1 MSSIYR
7 KGRDGYFYYQTYV
20 ENPESGNRD
29 KRIFHALG
37 TKSRTEAEKKKNSL
51 DLKYK
56 KLSKSSGVLFS
67 KKISSNNLKVLGII
81 ILTVFLTI
89 TIDNLL
95 YDRTIKH
102 KTVVNDIINED
113 RIFEVTPQMIEKKSI
128 IKPNSIVPEINTPEN
143 FADNLLNT
151 KVNDSL
157 DETEYNIV
165 IPEYEIIRLERFP
178 DSFNLGKIYI
188 TIDGRT
194 NKKNQLALCQ
204 KLQKKFNE
212 FSNVVI
218 CLYSNNL
225 AGKEL
230 ARGNFET
237 ISAEEQKLNWLALY
251 TFNPVEGEYFD
262 EFPNSY
268 LGVQ

>member
-37 TKSRTEAEKKKNSL
+37 TKSRAEAEEKKNNL

-56 KLSKSSGVLFS
+56 KLSKSSGVLFLR
-67 KKISSNNLKVLGII
+67 KISYNNIKVLGII
-81 ILTVFLTI
+81 ILIIFLTI
-89 TIDNLL
+89 TIDNSLD
-95 YDRTIKH
+95 DRTIKH
-102 KTVVNDIINED
+102 KTIINDIFNENKIIED
-113 RIFEVTPQMIEKKSI
+113 TPQLIDKKFSTKSNSI
-128 IKPNSIVPEINTPEN
+128 ISEINTSEDLDDK
-143 FADNLLNT
+143 FLNT
-151 KVNDSL
+151 KGNKSL
-157 DETEYNIV
+157 EKIEYNIK

-188 TIDGRT
+188 AIDKKT

-225 AGKEL
+225 AGREL

-237 ISAEEQKLNWLALY
+237 ISAEEQKTNWLALY
-251 TFNPVEGEYFD
+251 TFNSVEGEYFD

-268 LGVQ
+268 LGFQ